1 MSVCGFI
8 RIQPCIMG
16 ICEWGRGRRNLEG
29 NPGRSL
35 GASGMIMLG
44 TLRLSIGILG

>member
-1 MSVCGFI
+1 MSVCGCTKM
-8 RIQPCIMG
+8 RLSMMG
-16 ICEWGRGRRNLEG
+16 MCEWGRERRNLEG
-29 NPGRSL
+29 PPGRSL